1 MTVIDVIR
9 HGEPV
14 GGRRYRGAT
23 DDPLSET
30 GWRQMEEATAGRTWN
45 RIITSPLRRCR
56 EFAVELGRRLSVP
69 VSVDVRISE
78 QGFGSWEGRTPDEL
92 RRQDP
97 DQLRRFYAD
106 PLAYRPEGAEP
117 LDDFLRRIGDS
128 WRDIL
133 ERHRGEHVL
142 VVGHSG
148 TVRAIVSLVL
158 EVPQRSV
165 FRIAI
170 GYAAMARIEFDGER
184 PPTLA
189 FERA

>member
-1 MTVIDVIR
+1 
-9 HGEPV
+9 
-14 GGRRYRGAT
+14 
-23 DDPLSET
+23 
-30 GWRQMEEATAGRTWN
+30 MEEATAGRTWN

>member
-23 DDPLSET
+23 DDPLSAT
-30 GWRQMEEATAGRTWN
+30 GWRPMEEATAGRTWN